1 MNSNQNIKSKREE
14 EKEISKGYTLEEDVA
29 IVNYITDKKRYLH
42 ASGIQVWKNAEKIKI
57 CPGRSYLSM
66 KERYRKTIL
75 KNIKS
80 YKIDKNLICKIL
92 EFQRATQAGK
102 RIIRLKELQS

>member
-1 MNSNQNIKSKREE
+1 M
-14 EKEISKGYTLEEDVA
+14 
-29 IVNYITDKKRYLH
+29 
-42 ASGIQVWKNAEKIKI
+42 WKDAEKIKI

-92 EFQRATQAGK
+92 EFQRATQAGQFYFPSVEF
-102 RIIRLKELQS
+102 ITTSLF